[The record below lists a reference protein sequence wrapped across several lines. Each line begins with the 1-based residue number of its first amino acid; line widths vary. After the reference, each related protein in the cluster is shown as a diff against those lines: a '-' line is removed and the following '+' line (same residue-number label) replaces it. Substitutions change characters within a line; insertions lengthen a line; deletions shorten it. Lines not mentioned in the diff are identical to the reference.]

1 VVVAASIR
9 NQRSDD
15 GLALL
20 KRDSAPRTA
29 IGTGWTSQRSPAEK
43 LFPTLTSQLPEP
55 SLSSESN
62 YSTRELSP
70 DTWPDFER
78 LFSKHGGVGGCWC
91 MYYQRPRGGTM
102 KGLTSTERHSKNRRD
117 KKSLVDDDRSHG
129 VLLYDRESPIGWCA
143 YGFKQ
148 EFPRIDNG
156 RNYRRMNLENDPE
169 KLWRITCFFVD
180 RDYRKKG
187 VAKVALTAA
196 LSSIKAKGG
205 GVVEA
210 YPVTHK
216 SAKAW
221 SKWSNWFW
229 FGTESM
235 FERQKFKV
243 VGLLGPHH
251 LLMRRTIK
259 P

>member
-1 VVVAASIR
+1 
-9 NQRSDD
+9 
-15 GLALL
+15 
-20 KRDSAPRTA
+20 
-29 IGTGWTSQRSPAEK
+29 
-43 LFPTLTSQLPEP
+43 
-55 SLSSESN
+55 
-62 YSTRELSP
+62 
-70 DTWPDFER
+70 
-78 LFSKHGGVGGCWC
+78 
-91 MYYQRPRGGTM
+91 MYYQRPSGGTM
-102 KGLTSTERHSKNRRD
+102 KGMTSAERRAKNKRD

-129 VLLYDRESPIGWCA
+129 VLLYDRGNPIGWCA
-143 YGFKQ
+143 YGLKQ

-156 RNYRRMNLENDPE
+156 RNYKRLDMLDESE

-187 VAKVALTAA
+187 VANLALKAA
-196 LSSIKAKGG
+196 LDSIKEQGG

-216 SAKAW
+216 SARAW

-235 FERQKFKV
+235 FERENFKV
-243 VGLLGPHH
+243 VGPMGPHH
-251 LLMRRTIK
+251 LLVRRTIK

>member
-1 VVVAASIR
+1 MSV
-9 NQRSDD
+9 
-15 GLALL
+15 
-20 KRDSAPRTA
+20 
-29 IGTGWTSQRSPAEK
+29 
-43 LFPTLTSQLPEP
+43 EP
-55 SLSSESN
+55 G
-62 YSTRELSP
+62 YSTKELTP
-70 DTWPDFER
+70 ATWQDFER

-102 KGLTSTERHSKNRRD
+102 KGLTSSDRRAKNKRD

-129 VLLYDRESPIGWCA
+129 ILLYDRGNPIGWCA
-143 YGFKQ
+143 YGLKQ

-156 RNYRRMNLENDPE
+156 RNYKRLDIEKNPE

-180 RDYRKKG
+180 RNYRKKG
-187 VAKVALTAA
+187 VARVALNAT
-196 LSSIKAKGG
+196 LDSIKAKGG

-210 YPVTHK
+210 YPVSHK

-235 FERQKFKV
+235 FEREKFKV
-243 VGLLGPHH
+243 VGLMGPHH
-251 LLMRRTIK
+251 LLMRRTLN

>member
-1 VVVAASIR
+1 
-9 NQRSDD
+9 
-15 GLALL
+15 
-20 KRDSAPRTA
+20 
-29 IGTGWTSQRSPAEK
+29 
-43 LFPTLTSQLPEP
+43 
-55 SLSSESN
+55 
-62 YSTRELSP
+62 
-70 DTWPDFER
+70 
-78 LFSKHGGVGGCWC
+78 
-91 MYYQRPRGGTM
+91 M

-143 YGFKQ
+143 YGLKQ

-187 VAKVALTAA
+187 VAKVALIAA

-210 YPVTHK
+210 
-216 SAKAW
+216 
-221 SKWSNWFW
+221 
-229 FGTESM
+229 TESM

>member
-1 VVVAASIR
+1 MAGLDSDGREKNRLRLGQRTVSRVAESFPPI
-9 NQRSDD
+9 S
-15 GLALL
+15 
-20 KRDSAPRTA
+20 
-29 IGTGWTSQRSPAEK
+29 WT
-43 LFPTLTSQLPEP
+43 
-55 SLSSESN
+55 
-62 YSTRELSP
+62 
-70 DTWPDFER
+70 DF
-78 LFSKHGGVGGCWC
+78 
-91 MYYQRPRGGTM
+91 YQRPRGGTM

-143 YGFKQ
+143 YGLKQ

-205 GVVEA
+205 RVVEA

-243 VGLLGPHH
+243 
-251 LLMRRTIK
+251 
-259 P
+259 